1 MKNQH
6 PENRDPAPKRRKAR
20 DNPYEIFTVGF
31 QTEHPHF
38 FVHFIDSVGELQCLE
53 ISRSIYAA
61 LNRFELDDLSFLNE
75 VDNHYEHSELTESSL
90 HQRAAR
96 RPQSVEETVM
106 AHIQSEILHKA
117 IAALPEIQRRR
128 LVLYYFGDYTC
139 EQIGKME
146 GCSKVAVKH
155 SVDKAILALRK
166 IFEKL

>member
-53 ISRSIYAA
+53 ISRNIYAV

-90 HQRAAR
+90 HQRTAR
-96 RPQSVEETVM
+96 HPQSVEETVM
-106 AHIQSEILHKA
+106 MHIQSA
-117 IAALPEIQRRR
+117 IVEYIDCCSSRRIR
-128 LVLYYFGDYTC
+128 AKTKWMPPFNFWEASMMNC
-139 EQIGKME
+139 
-146 GCSKVAVKH
+146 
-155 SVDKAILALRK
+155 
-166 IFEKL
+166 

>member
-6 PENRDPAPKRRKAR
+6 LENRDPAPKRRKAR

-31 QTEHPHF
+31 QTEHPRF
-38 FVHFIDSVGELQCLE
+38 FVHFIDSVGEAQCLE

-96 RPQSVEETVM
+96 CPQSVEETVM

-139 EQIGKME
+139 EQIGEME
-146 GCSKVAVKH
+146 GCSH
-155 SVDKAILALRK
+155 QAINRSINTAISNLKKFLS
-166 IFEKL
+166 E

>member
-1 MKNQH
+1 M
-6 PENRDPAPKRRKAR
+6 
-20 DNPYEIFTVGF
+20 GF
-31 QTEHPHF
+31 QTEHPRF
-38 FVHFIDSVGELQCLE
+38 FVHFIDGVGKLQYLE

-90 HQRAAR
+90 HQRTTR

-139 EQIGKME
+139 EQIGEME
-146 GCSKVAVKH
+146 GFSH
-155 SVDKAILALRK
+155 QAINRSINTAISNLKKFLS
-166 IFEKL
+166 E